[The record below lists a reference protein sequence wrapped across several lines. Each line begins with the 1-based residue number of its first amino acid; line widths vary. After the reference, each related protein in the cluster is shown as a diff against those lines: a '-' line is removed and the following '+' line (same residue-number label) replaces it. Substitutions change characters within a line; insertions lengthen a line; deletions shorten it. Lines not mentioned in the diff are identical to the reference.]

1 LHPAAKNPVY
11 ETDQGTVLLI
21 HAQPNAPVTA
31 FMGRHGDALKVR
43 LAAPPAG
50 GAANE
55 ELRRFLAERFR
66 LPQANVQ
73 LLSGGHS
80 RRKCLLLKGVTLAQV
95 RGALDKVLSSNE
107 RS

>member
-1 LHPAAKNPVY
+1 M
-11 ETDQGTVLLI
+11 I
-21 HAQPNAPVTA
+21 HAQPNAPVTG

-43 LAAPPAG
+43 LAAPPSE

-66 LPQANVQ
+66 LPQANVR
-73 LLSGGHS
+73 LLSGGQS
-80 RRKCLLLKGVTLAQV
+80 RRKRMLLKGMRLEQV
-95 RGALDKVLSSNE
+95 RGVLDNVLSLNE